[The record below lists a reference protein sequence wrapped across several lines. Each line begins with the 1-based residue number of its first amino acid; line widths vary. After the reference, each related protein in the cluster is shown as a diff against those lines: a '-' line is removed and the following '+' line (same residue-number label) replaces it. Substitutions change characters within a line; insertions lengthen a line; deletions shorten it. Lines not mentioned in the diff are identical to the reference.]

1 MKSDK
6 IWMNGTLVPFEDAKV
21 HVLAPGLHYGLGV
34 FEGIRCYNTP
44 LGPAVFRLR
53 EHMERFED
61 SALAFGLLEMPYSVD
76 EMVNAVKE
84 TVRANGFKSCYIR
97 PLLFMEGG
105 PLSLNLDAHTPGVSI
120 SAWEWASLLGDEGV
134 QNGVRLMVSSFTR
147 LHPNVNLTKAK
158 VSGNYVNSVMAKT
171 IAVRLGFDEAVML
184 DPSGLVAECT
194 GENLFLVRKGKIYTP
209 STAAILEGITRDS
222 LITLAKD
229 AGYEV
234 VEGPISRD
242 QIYIADE
249 VFVCGTAAEV
259 VPVTEVDFRKIGNGK
274 IGPVTSVLQKAFNAV
289 IRGEGPRAAEW
300 LDPIE

>member
-6 IWMNGTLVPFEDAKV
+6 IWMNGTLVPFENAKV

-105 PLSLNLDAHTPGVSI
+105 PLSLNLDAHTPSVSI

-229 AGYEV
+229 AGYKV